1 MLYEAYGGKAMKKPS
16 VSEWHK
22 QFKECRENVEDDGR
36 GGHPR
41 SYTTKENV
49 EK

>member
-1 MLYEAYGGKAMKKPS
+1 
-16 VSEWHK
+16 
-22 QFKECRENVEDDGR
+22 VEDDGR

-49 EK
+49 EKWGTWWIQVDV